1 MSQEKKPGTGAIFK
15 NERKESENHPDYRGV
30 IISPNGE
37 EMQVA
42 LWLKTAQTTGKKY
55 FSVAVST
62 PYRER
67 DVVGATSTIAG
78 ITSNISQCVPLMQ
91 SDIVAAEYIDD
102 GLPF

>member
-1 MSQEKKPGTGAIFK
+1 MPQEKKPGTGAIFK

-55 FSVAVST
+55 LSVAASA
-62 PYRER
+62 PYKES
-67 DVVGATSTIAG
+67 DVVGAAAALACATPAP
-78 ITSNISQCVPLMQ
+78 SQYAPPMQ
-91 SDIVAAEYIDD
+91 SAPAAAEEVDD
-102 GLPF
+102 LPF